1 MEIWHDP
8 VTKEVKAVYSDR
20 YTGRVW
26 SDAGWVA
33 FQNDTR
39 RVPRDLKPGAIADF
53 TGAEPVVVTP
63 APPPVPTAD
72 ELRIAEL
79 KVKLADDTITE
90 RELIELLRL
99 ERGL

>member
-20 YTGRVW
+20 YSGRAWV
-26 SDAGWVA
+26 DAGWVT
-33 FQNDTR
+33 FRNDTT
-39 RVPRDLKPGAIADF
+39 RVPRDLNPGAIADF
-53 TGAEPVVVTP
+53 TGPEPVVTTP
-63 APPPVPTAD
+63 APPRVPTSD

-79 KVKLADDTITE
+79 QVKLADDTITE